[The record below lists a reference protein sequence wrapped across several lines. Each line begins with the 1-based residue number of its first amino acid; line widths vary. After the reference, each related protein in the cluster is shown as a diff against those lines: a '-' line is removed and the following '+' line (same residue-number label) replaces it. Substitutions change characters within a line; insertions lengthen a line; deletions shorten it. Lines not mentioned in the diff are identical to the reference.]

1 MAQQPPAK
9 VAFVSSGDKPLV
21 LAGPP
26 RGVRGEVHLLNP
38 SDEKVII
45 RKPLMRS
52 MTPPARGK
60 AAKASARTA
69 ALLEEPLA
77 LRRIIV
83 RPGQTRLVPIVL
95 NLNATTPPGTYQAEL
110 DVDGVLRE
118 VLVHVTED
126 VSFSI
131 EPRDLVIPNRP
142 GQKIQK
148 QIVVT
153 NTGNVPVVVKT
164 IGALVLDEELAHC
177 RALRGALADVG
188 ATLKNLDD
196 FVVALGH
203 RYHDIYDKL
212 ILKVQ
217 NDSTTVDPGETEA
230 IDLTI
235 TQPDKLDTRAR
246 YSTYAPISTDSLNF
260 TIVPE

>member
-1 MAQQPPAK
+1 VAEQSLAK
-9 VAFVSSGDKPLV
+9 VAFISSADKPLV
-21 LAGPP
+21 LVGPP

-38 SDEKVII
+38 GDEKLII

-52 MTPPARGK
+52 IAPSARGK
-60 AAKASARTA
+60 SAKTAAKSA
-69 ALLEEPLA
+69 ALLAEPLA

-95 NLNATTPPGTYQAEL
+95 KLDATTAPGTYQAEL

-118 VLVHVTED
+118 VLVHVIEE

-131 EPRDLVIPNRP
+131 APRDLVIPNRP
-142 GQKIQK
+142 GQKIEK
-148 QIVVT
+148 QIVVA

-188 ATLKNLDD
+188 ATLKSLDD
-196 FVVALGH
+196 FIVALGH

-217 NDSTTVDPGETEA
+217 NDSTTVAPGDTAA

-235 TQPDKLDTRAR
+235 TMPEKLDSRAR
-246 YSTYAPISTDSLNF
+246 YSTYAPVSTESLNF
-260 TIVPE
+260 TIVPD

>member
-1 MAQQPPAK
+1 MTQQPPAK
-9 VAFVSSGDKPLV
+9 VAFVSNIGQPLV
-21 LAGPP
+21 LVGPP
-26 RGVRGEVHLLNP
+26 RGVRGEVHLVNS

-52 MTPPARGK
+52 MVPPARGK
-60 AAKASARTA
+60 AKAGAKAA
-69 ALLEEPLA
+69 ALLPEPLA
-77 LRRIIV
+77 LRRITV

-95 NLNATTPPGTYQAEL
+95 SLDATTPPGTYQAEL
-110 DVDGVLRE
+110 DVDGALRE

-131 EPRDLVIPNRP
+131 EPRDVVIPNRP
-142 GQKIQK
+142 GQKIHK
-148 QIVVT
+148 QIVVK
-153 NTGNVPVVVKT
+153 NTGNVPVIVKT

-203 RYHDIYDKL
+203 HYHDIYDKL

-217 NDSTTVDPGETEA
+217 NDSTALEPGEIEP

-235 TQPDKLDTRAR
+235 TLPDKLDTRAR
-246 YSTYAPISTDSLNF
+246 YSTYAPISTMSLNF

>member
-1 MAQQPPAK
+1 MAEQPPAK
-9 VAFVSSGDKPLV
+9 VAFVSSADKPLV
-21 LAGPP
+21 LVGPP
-26 RGVRGEVHLLNP
+26 RGVRGEVHLLNA
-38 SDEKVII
+38 SDDKIII

-52 MTPPARGK
+52 LAAPARGK
-60 AAKASARTA
+60 AAKSAAKAT

-83 RPGQTRLVPIVL
+83 RPGQTRMVPIVL
-95 NLNATTPPGTYQAEL
+95 KLDATTSPGTYQAQL
-110 DVDGVLRE
+110 DVDGVVRE
-118 VLVHVTED
+118 VVVHVIED

-148 QIVVT
+148 QIVVA
-153 NTGNVPVVVKT
+153 NTGNMPVVVKT

-196 FVVALGH
+196 FIVALGH

-235 TQPDKLDTRAR
+235 TIPDKLETRAR
-246 YSTYAPISTDSLNF
+246 YSTYAPIATESLNF